1 MRPFWSC
8 TVPSARISEISAFP
22 ARSPPSCTR
31 FAIRR
36 YSASLIPA
44 RKRIGSTFETVVSS
58 VLSLRPTRLP
68 ALTFVVPTIP
78 SRGAAIEQ

>member
-1 MRPFWSC
+1 M
-8 TVPSARISEISAFP
+8 PSARISETSAFA
-22 ARSPPSCTR
+22 ARSSPSWTR

-44 RKRIGSTFETVVSS
+44 RNRIGSTSETVVSS
-58 VLSLRPTRLP
+58 VLSPRPTRLP

-78 SRGAAIEQ
+78 SRGAAIEA